1 MSLVRILATPPQ
13 APRWTDR
20 LSDPDWR
27 GWARL
32 ERDLLQGGK
41 WKPDQVA
48 SLASESL
55 RVLRHLPD
63 PLAND
68 RFEGRGLVVG
78 YVQSG
83 KTANYT
89 AVAARAVDAGY
100 RMVIVLSGIHDAL
113 RNQTQVRLERELVG
127 IPEGGDA
134 RTQGWTL
141 LTDALQDFQGAAP
154 EVLDAPGAFLLV
166 VKKNVAVL
174 EKLNAWLAQASARL
188 AGIPTLV
195 IDDEADQAS
204 INTRGNRPADPTID
218 EEDEPVTVRPGP
230 RGPSATNA
238 LIRATLNLL
247 PKSTYVAYTATPFA
261 NILIDPQ
268 AVDRRVGKDLFPSDF
283 ALQLARPEGYTG
295 TEELFG
301 VSAQGR
307 DVLRPVPDDDV
318 GLLKLS
324 RRRRT
329 AGVTASQAQ
338 DLLPLS
344 LSDAFL
350 AFCLAGAIRELRPA
364 LAGRPHTMLVHVS
377 ARTSDQGRIAGA
389 IREQRDVWR
398 EAVLGGH
405 DLSGLF
411 GDVLDRHLTGV
422 ALPADRPEIIARAI
436 HVMRNLEVLEL
447 NSVTGENL
455 EYDTR
460 PGRHI
465 VAVGGNR
472 LSRGLTLEGLTVSF
486 FLRTTAMA
494 DTLLQMARWY
504 GFRTG
509 YEDLIRIWTTDGIA
523 QWFTELAL
531 VEQSLRDSLRALAHA
546 GRRPDEMAIRLR
558 AHSGL
563 LLTARN
569 KAAMAEEV
577 QESWSGEHPQTVML
591 PLQDG
596 ARLAHNR
603 LLTDRFLSGIG
614 PGRASTGGWLMRD
627 VPPEIVCEFLR
638 HYRTHDD
645 VVAFRG
651 DPLADWIMGRVAVGE
666 LTDWSVFLA
675 GAQQGAEVTLGGMA
689 TGLVTRSPTS
699 SQGIGILI
707 DPRHEGV
714 DLPGGPD
721 AFRRASGNHDTEAMR
736 AARPATHGLL
746 LVYPLNPEPFDV
758 AATDAVIGLALSL
771 PRTSDATGPVIVNR
785 GVVDG

>member
-1 MSLVRILATPPQ
+1 MSIVRILATPPQ
-13 APRWTDR
+13 AAHWTDR
-20 LSDPDWR
+20 LDDTDWR
-27 GWARL
+27 GWTRL
-32 ERDLLQGGK
+32 EQALLGGGK

-55 RVLRHLPD
+55 RVLRHLRD

-100 RMVIVLSGIHDAL
+100 RMVVVLSGIHDAL
-113 RNQTQVRLERELVG
+113 RSQTQVRLERELVG
-127 IPEGGDA
+127 LEPGEASPE
-134 RTQGWTL
+134 GWTL
-141 LTDALQDFQGAAP
+141 LTNTHQDFQGADPA
-154 EVLDAPGAFLLV
+154 VLDMGGAFLLV
-166 VKKNVAVL
+166 VKKNVAIL
-174 EKLNAWLAQASARL
+174 EKLNTWLAAAGPRL

-204 INTRGNRPADPTID
+204 INTRGNRPEDPAID
-218 EEDEPVTVRPGP
+218 EDDEPVSVRPG
-230 RGPSATNA
+230 RHGPSATNA
-238 LIRATLNLL
+238 LIRGTLSLL

-268 AVDRRVGKDLFPSDF
+268 ATDRRVGKDLFPSDF
-283 ALQLARPEGYTG
+283 ALQLARPDGYTG

-307 DVLRPVPDDDV
+307 DVLRPVPDADV
-318 GLLKLS
+318 GLL
-324 RRRRT
+324 RRT
-329 AGVTASQAQ
+329 RARRSAAVTASVAQ
-338 DLLPLS
+338 ELLPES

-350 AFCLAGAIRELRPA
+350 TFCLAGSIREQRPE

-377 ARTSDQGRIAGA
+377 ARTDDQARIAGA
-389 IREQRDVWR
+389 IREQRDIWR
-398 EAVLGGH
+398 EAVLQGH
-405 DLSGLF
+405 DLSAMF
-411 GDVLDRHLTGV
+411 GEVLDRHLAGV
-422 ALPADRPEIIARAI
+422 AAPADRASLIDGALR
-436 HVMRNLEVLEL
+436 VMRTLEVLEL

-455 EYDTR
+455 EYESS
-460 PGRHI
+460 PGRHL

-486 FLRTTAMA
+486 FLRTATMA

-531 VEQSLRDSLRALAHA
+531 VEQSLRDALRALARA
-546 GRRPDEMAIRLR
+546 GRRPDEMAVRLR

-569 KAAMAEEV
+569 KASMADEV

-591 PLQDG
+591 PLQDA
-596 ARLAHNR
+596 ARLTYNR
-603 LLTDRFLSGIG
+603 QLADGFLGSIG
-614 PGRASTGGWLMRD
+614 PGGTTTGGWLIRD
-627 VPPEIVCEFLR
+627 VPPEVICEFLR
-638 HYRTHDD
+638 RYRTHDD
-645 VVAFRG
+645 VVSFRG
-651 DPLADWIMGRVAVGE
+651 DPLADWIMGRVAADE

-675 GAQQGAEVTLGGMA
+675 GAQQGAKVVLGGMA
-689 TGLVTRSPTS
+689 TGLVTRKATS

-714 DLPGGPD
+714 DLPGGPE
-721 AFRRASGNHDTEAMR
+721 AFVRASGNFDTEAMR
-736 AARPATHGLL
+736 AARPSTQGLL
-746 LVYPLNPEPFDV
+746 LVYPLNPEPLGV
-758 AATDAVIGLALSL
+758 TATDTVIGLALSL
-771 PRTSDATGPVIVNR
+771 PRTSDGAGSAIVNR
-785 GVVDG
+785 GVIDG

>member
-1 MSLVRILATPPQ
+1 MSIVRILATPPQ
-13 APRWTDR
+13 AAHWTDR
-20 LSDPDWR
+20 LDVADWP
-27 GWARL
+27 GWTRL
-32 ERDLLQGGK
+32 EQALIGGGK

-55 RVLRHLPD
+55 RVLRHLRD

-127 IPEGGDA
+127 LEPGEASPD
-134 RTQGWTL
+134 GWTL
-141 LTDALQDFQGAAP
+141 LTNAHQDFQGADPA
-154 EVLDAPGAFLLV
+154 VLDLGGAFLLV
-166 VKKNVAVL
+166 VKKNVAIL
-174 EKLNAWLAQASARL
+174 EKLNAWLTAAGPRL
-188 AGIPTLV
+188 AAIPTLV

-204 INTRGNRPADPTID
+204 INTRGNRPEDPAVD
-218 EEDEPVTVRPGP
+218 EDDEPVSVRPG
-230 RGPSATNA
+230 RNGPSATNA
-238 LIRATLNLL
+238 LIRGTLSLL

-268 AVDRRVGKDLFPSDF
+268 ATDRRVGKDLFPSDF

-307 DVLRPVPDDDV
+307 DVLRPVPDADV
-318 GLLKLS
+318 GLL
-324 RRRRT
+324 RRT
-329 AGVTASQAQ
+329 RARRSAAVTASVAQ
-338 DLLPLS
+338 ELLPES

-350 AFCLAGAIRELRPA
+350 TFCLAGSIREQRPE

-377 ARTSDQGRIAGA
+377 ARTDDQARIAGA
-389 IREQRDVWR
+389 IREQRDIWR
-398 EAVLGGH
+398 EAVLQGH
-405 DLSGLF
+405 DLSPMF
-411 GDVLDRHLTGV
+411 GDVLDRHLAGV
-422 ALPADRPEIIARAI
+422 ESPADRASLIDGALR
-436 HVMRNLEVLEL
+436 VMRTLEVLEL

-455 EYDTR
+455 EYESR
-460 PGRHI
+460 PGRHL

-472 LSRGLTLEGLTVSF
+472 LSRGLTLEGLTVSY
-486 FLRTTAMA
+486 FLRTATMA

-509 YEDLIRIWTTDGIA
+509 YEDLIRVWTTDGIA

-531 VEQSLRDSLRALAHA
+531 VEQSLRDALRALARA

-569 KAAMAEEV
+569 KASMADEV

-591 PLQDG
+591 PLQD
-596 ARLAHNR
+596 APRLTYNR
-603 LLTDRFLSGIG
+603 QLADGFLGSIG
-614 PGRASTGGWLMRD
+614 PGGATTGGWLIRD
-627 VPPEIVCEFLR
+627 IPPEVICEFLR
-638 HYRTHDD
+638 RYRTHDD

-651 DPLADWIMGRVAVGE
+651 DPLADWIMGRVAADE

-675 GAQQGAEVTLGGMA
+675 GAQQGAKVELGGMT
-689 TGLVTRSPTS
+689 TGLVTRKATS

-714 DLPGGPD
+714 DLPGGPE
-721 AFRRASGNHDTEAMR
+721 AFVRASGNFDTEAMR
-736 AARPATHGLL
+736 AARPPTQGLL
-746 LVYPLNPEPFDV
+746 LIYPLNPEPLGV
-758 AATDAVIGLALSL
+758 IATDTVIGLALSL
-771 PRTSDATGPVIVNR
+771 PRTSDGAGSAIVNR
-785 GVVDG
+785 GVIDG

>member
-1 MSLVRILATPPQ
+1 MPVVRILGTPPQ
-13 APRWTDR
+13 AAQWTDR
-20 LSDPDWR
+20 LGEADWR
-27 GWARL
+27 AWARL
-32 ERDLLQGGK
+32 ERSLLDAGK

-55 RVLRHLPD
+55 RVLRHLRD
-63 PLAND
+63 PLGND

-89 AVAARAVDAGY
+89 AVAARAIDAGY
-100 RMVIVLSGIHDAL
+100 RLVIVLSGIHDAL
-113 RNQTQVRLERELVG
+113 RNQTQIRLESELIG
-127 IPEGGDA
+127 MRPGDDPA
-134 RTQGWTL
+134 DYGWTT
-141 LTDALQDFQGAAP
+141 LTNPSQDFQGAAP
-154 EVLDAPGAFLLV
+154 DVFDSGGAFLLV
-166 VKKNVAVL
+166 VKKNVAIL
-174 EKLNAWLAQASARL
+174 EKMNAWLTEAGPRL
-188 AGIPTLV
+188 GGVPALV

-204 INTRGNRPADPTID
+204 INTRGNRPADPTVD
-218 EEDEPVTVRPGP
+218 EEEEPVAVRPGP
-230 RGPSATNA
+230 RGPSPTNA
-238 LIRATLNLL
+238 LIRGALSLL
-247 PKSTYVAYTATPFA
+247 PRATYSAYTATPFA
-261 NILIDPQ
+261 NILIDPS
-268 AVDRRVGKDLFPSDF
+268 ATDRRVGKDLFPSDF

-301 VSAQGR
+301 VTAQGR

-318 GLLKLS
+318 ALLKRT
-324 RRRRT
+324 RRNRT
-329 AGVTASQAQ
+329 AAVTATTVQ

-350 AFCLAGAIRELRPA
+350 TFCLAGAIRESRPA
-364 LAGRPHTMLVHVS
+364 LAGQAHTMLVHVS
-377 ARTSDQGRIAGA
+377 VRTDDQARIAGA
-389 IREQRDVWR
+389 IREQRDIWR
-398 EAVLGGH
+398 EAVLQGQ
-405 DLSGLF
+405 DLSLLF
-411 GDVLDRHLTGV
+411 EGVLDRHLAGV
-422 ALPADRPEIIARAI
+422 KLPADRAAIIDGAI
-436 HVMRNLEVLEL
+436 RVMRTLEVLEL
-447 NSVTGENL
+447 NSAAGENL

-472 LSRGLTLEGLTVSF
+472 LSRGLTLEGLTVSY
-486 FLRTTAMA
+486 FLRTATMA

-523 QWFTELAL
+523 HWFTELAL
-531 VEQSLRDSLRALAHA
+531 VEQSLRDSLRALARA

-563 LLTARN
+563 LLTSRN
-569 KAAMAEEV
+569 KSGMAEEV

-596 ARLAHNR
+596 ERLSHNR
-603 LLTDRFLSGIG
+603 TLADRFMSGIG
-614 PGRASTGGWLMRD
+614 PGRATTGGWLMQD
-627 VPPEIVCEFLR
+627 VPPEVICEFLR

-645 VVAFRG
+645 VVTFRC
-651 DPLADWIMGRVAVGE
+651 DPLADWIMRRVAESE

-675 GAQQGAEVTLGGMA
+675 GAQQGAEIILGGMS
-689 TGLVTRSPTS
+689 TGLVTRAPTS

-721 AFRRASGNHDTEAMR
+721 AYRRASGNHDTEAMR
-736 AARPATHGLL
+736 NARPSSNGLL
-746 LVYPLNPEPFDV
+746 LIYPLDPGPLGV
-758 AATDAVIGLALSL
+758 SATDSVIGLALSL
-771 PRTSDATGPVIVNR
+771 PRTSDAAGPLIVNR
-785 GVVDG
+785 GVIDG